1 MSQRWLGLLHLWLDV
16 PDAVLGLLR
25 AIDRL
30 LILFLV
36 TDQIRVVRLHLVI
49 DNHGLDVREH
59 VLALAEAAVLH
70 LALLDALH
78 AAIVL
83 DEAVAGAMMVL
94 LIAARLVV
102 VVAHPG
108 IVVGSSS
115 GVMRARL
122 DIVTLDSSSSSI
134 AWGWL
139 LS

>member
-1 MSQRWLGLLHLWLDV
+1 MGQRRLSLLHLRLDV
-16 PDAVLGLLR
+16 SDAILCLRTIDGLV
-25 AIDRL
+25 
-30 LILFLV
+30 LFLV

-70 LALLDALH
+70 LTLLDALH
-78 AAIVL
+78 AAVVF

-102 VVAHPG
+102 VAHSG

-115 GVMRARL
+115 GVMGAGL
-122 DIVTLDSSSSSI
+122 DIVTLDRSGSGI
-134 AWGWL
+134 A
-139 LS
+139 